1 MIAACPECAARYR
14 VEDAK
19 VGAKGSRIRC
29 AKCSTIFR
37 ITLPGPAVGSPSAEP
52 PGSVH
57 ERSSGISPAAP
68 PELDEGPLVLVATS
82 QESLAGPA
90 ASALKTWG
98 LSARIVGDGGQAMLA
113 IQRSRPAVV
122 ILDTDLP
129 GMNGLQICEVVQR
142 NESLAG
148 IRVVLM
154 SDRDGSEASASL
166 APFGPDAHCLRAN
179 LLDEL
184 QGLMAGF
191 GLSLRAGGGPAEA
204 PSSPAE
210 DPVPPAA
217 DGLDQERA
225 KAERLAR
232 VVISDIVLYQGEAF
246 DRANQA
252 GTLAEDF
259 RFDLAEGR
267 KLLAERL
274 DPRVCS
280 ERDHLLE
287 ELMRVAEDRRKD

>member
-14 VEDAK
+14 VEDSK
-19 VGAKGSRIRC
+19 VGAKGARIRC

-37 ITLPGPAVGSPSAEP
+37 ITLPGPAAGSPSGESL
-52 PGSVH
+52 GSVH
-57 ERSSGISPAAP
+57 ERSSRTSSAGP

-82 QESLAGPA
+82 QESLTGPT
-90 ASALKTWG
+90 ALALEAWG
-98 LSARIVGDGGQAMLA
+98 LSARIVADGGQAMLA
-113 IQRSRPAVV
+113 IQRSQPAVV
-122 ILDTDLP
+122 ILDADLP

-148 IRVVLM
+148 VRVVLV
-154 SDRDGSEASASL
+154 SDRDVLEASASL

-267 KLLAERL
+267 KLLVERL

-280 ERDHLLE
+280 ERDHLLQ

>member
-37 ITLPGPAVGSPSAEP
+37 ITLPGPAAGSPSTESLD
-52 PGSVH
+52 SVH
-57 ERSSGISPAAP
+57 KRSLGTSSAGP

-122 ILDTDLP
+122 ILDTGLP

-166 APFGPDAHCLRAN
+166 APFGPDAHCLRAD

-184 QGLMAGF
+184 HGLMAGF
-191 GLSLRAGGGPAEA
+191 GLSLRAGGESTEA

-252 GTLAEDF
+252 GTLVEDF
-259 RFDLAEGR
+259 RFDLVEGR

-287 ELMRVAEDRRKD
+287 ELMRVAEDRLKD